1 MDRTLEE
8 LSRIGEEDA
17 VVFNFDQVQAVA
29 GYYMN
34 QESWLYGNE
43 PESLIKEM
51 FPDIHGIQDMEGIR
65 QKLQE
70 GQRVW
75 FIGSADPGG
84 YSEGM
89 GQRGYPFG
97 GNGGQLP
104 AGALLV

>member
-1 MDRTLEE
+1 
-8 LSRIGEEDA
+8 
-17 VVFNFDQVQAVA
+17 
-29 GYYMN
+29 MN

-70 GQRVW
+70 GHQGVVYRQR
-75 FIGSADPGG
+75 ADREGG
-84 YSEGM
+84 YSERM

-97 GNGGQLP
+97 GNGGQLACWSVIGLIFTVWSW
-104 AGALLV
+104 AG